1 VRVGRDEM
9 VFASLHGKRH
19 VDAAVRWLLPW
30 QSKQK
35 PKSEE
40 ANVRSSPSHKSRLA
54 GLKRAEP
61 RALSFGSPL
70 GTKRIFELLPS
81 LTMTRGQ

>member
-1 VRVGRDEM
+1 VARWSSPPFTGSAM
-9 VFASLHGKRH
+9 SMQLL
-19 VDAAVRWLLPW
+19 RWLLPL

-40 ANVRSSPSHKSRLA
+40 SNVRSSPSHKSRLA

-61 RALSFGSPL
+61 RALSFGSPR
-70 GTKRIFELLPS
+70 GTKRIMKFC
-81 LTMTRGQ
+81 RV